1 MSIYIY
7 ELKIKIGPFLESSD
21 LMNPIGCN
29 SEQIRDILKFC
40 GFGVLELNNHRNLY
54 YNETKK
60 LSKLTKSKPKKIN
73 LSKKSNNKKPKTNN
87 KKSADPNSPFAVLE
101 KLL

>member
-1 MSIYIY
+1 
-7 ELKIKIGPFLESSD
+7 
-21 LMNPIGCN
+21 MNPIGCN
-29 SEQIRDILKFC
+29 SDQIRDILNFC
-40 GFGVLELNNHRNLY
+40 GFATLELNNQRNLY

-60 LSKLTKSKPKKIN
+60 LSKLTKLKSKKIN
-73 LSKKSNNKKPKTNN
+73 LSKKSNNKKPKVKN